1 MIAVYPGSFD
11 PVTSGHV
18 DIVRRS
24 SELFESV
31 VVFLRKRLGL
41 RADEGVVCYINSVF
55 APGLDEGVGGLWKVS
70 GMGWVMMSWVGF
82 FADGEM
88 CLVFQAGVWSG

>member
-1 MIAVYPGSFD
+1 MKIRLHALPGAPSLTQRIFKCNA
-11 PVTSGHV
+11 SN
-18 DIVRRS
+18 R
-24 SELFESV
+24 FESV